1 MKYSKKQ
8 IMKRAWNLY
17 NKSKLWV
24 ASCHKTFGQCLH
36 QAWEEA
42 KTHAAAIAKVVTGA
56 GRNVNGCIVFV
67 RKAVIAEAGRMGWY
81 LDGKTYPIRK
91 EIKRAGFR
99 WDVEARGWYT
109 EDIEVVANFL
119 A

>member
-17 NKSKLWV
+17 NTSKLWV
-24 ASCHKTFGQCLH
+24 ASCRKTFGQCLH

-42 KTHAAAIAKVVTGA
+42 KAHAAAIAKVVTGA
-56 GRNVNGCIVFV
+56 GRNINGCLVFV

-91 EIKRAGFR
+91 EIKRTGFC

-109 EDIEVVANFL
+109 EDIEVVAKFL